1 MRDERPLSHVSAPVL
16 ALLAAGLALQIGL
29 HAVTPEPQ
37 AKAQDLTQPPA
48 ASLLRLASLG
58 DPIALAKILM
68 LQLQAFDYQSGSKI
82 PYKELDYAR
91 VEAWL
96 SRILELD
103 PGGQYPLLAASRL
116 YAEVP
121 DEARQ
126 RSMLDFV
133 YRQYLLDPNRR
144 WPWLAHATFLA
155 KHRLQ
160 DMDLALKYAAALQK
174 YTTAKDVPA
183 WATTMEIFIREDM
196 NELETA
202 RVMIGG
208 LLASGRI
215 TDRGE
220 LNFLDGR
227 LREIEERLKQGAP
240 RNAKVDCQNIDICDG
255 ILTKPGAIRPQKCEI
270 CHFRPGTDIADK
282 AEPLT
287 FPWGNNMKTKQTG
300 FTLVEIAIVLVIIG
314 LLLGGILKGQE
325 MITQAKIKNVVNDF
339 NGITAAMNSYQDRYR
354 ALPGDDLNA
363 AGRWGTNAGR
373 LG

>member
-1 MRDERPLSHVSAPVL
+1 MRDERPLSHVCAPVL
-16 ALLAAGLALQIGL
+16 ALLAVGLALQIGL
-29 HAVTPEPQ
+29 HAITPERQ

-58 DPIALAKILM
+58 EPIALAKILM
-68 LQLQAFDYQSGSKI
+68 LQLQAFDYQSGTKM
-82 PYKELDYAR
+82 PYKELDYVR

-96 SRILELD
+96 ARILELD

-133 YRQYLLDPNRR
+133 YHQYLLDPNRR

-160 DMDLALKYAAALQK
+160 DMELALKYAAALQK
-174 YTTAKDVPA
+174 YTTARDVPA

-227 LREIEERLKQGAP
+227 LREIEERLKQSAP
-240 RNAKVDCQNIDICDG
+240 KKR
-255 ILTKPGAIRPQKCEI
+255 
-270 CHFRPGTDIADK
+270 
-282 AEPLT
+282 
-287 FPWGNNMKTKQTG
+287 
-300 FTLVEIAIVLVIIG
+300 
-314 LLLGGILKGQE
+314 
-325 MITQAKIKNVVNDF
+325 
-339 NGITAAMNSYQDRYR
+339 
-354 ALPGDDLNA
+354 
-363 AGRWGTNAGR
+363 
-373 LG
+373 